1 MKNNGFVPFMMITC
15 TFNRERGVVLKKQ
28 TFIQGAMILLAAGI
42 INRILGFIPRIALPR
57 VIGAEGV
64 GIYQL
69 SYPFFIVLVTLITG
83 GIPLAVA
90 KLVAEADTGANRYS
104 PQRILQVS
112 LSFTLTLGV
121 VFMFLC
127 ILFAPWVTK
136 YVLTDERVYH
146 TFVSMSPMIAIIAVS
161 AVYRGYFQGKQNMMP
176 TAISSI
182 VETIIRIVCVI
193 WFAWLLLPHGIAQ
206 AAAGAMLG
214 ALVGEFGGMLVLLW
228 KYNRQKKELPL
239 VMQQNMS
246 KLTTKPSAKA
256 LNPVPSVM
264 KETTTPQPGLIRR
277 LLAISIPVTAGRL
290 VGSLSYLAETIVTA
304 QSLALAGISKGIA
317 TAQYGALQGMIIP
330 LLLLPGALTSSLATS
345 LVPSLSEASAQG
357 DRALIHKRMHQA
369 LRLAL
374 VTGAPFSV
382 FMYVLAEPMC
392 LVLYNDA
399 SIGSM
404 LKLMAPFALFI
415 YIQAPLQA
423 ALQALDRP
431 GKALLNTFIG
441 AVIKITLILTL
452 ASRPEYGIFG
462 AVIAICVNSTVVTL
476 LHAQSVR
483 SLLQFRFKI
492 MDWVKTGAGMF
503 IMGAATLL
511 VYEETAMILP
521 FWLRMIL
528 APFVGLI
535 VYFIVM
541 GWTKMIDFH
550 DLSRA
555 PLIGAWFKRRSGK

>member
-1 MKNNGFVPFMMITC
+1 M
-15 TFNRERGVVLKKQ
+15 KKQ
-28 TFIQGAMILLAAGI
+28 TFIQGAMILLVAGI

-104 PQRILQVS
+104 PQRILQIS
-112 LSFTLTLGV
+112 LIFTLTLGV

-127 ILFAPWVTK
+127 IIFAPWVTR

-182 VETIIRIVCVI
+182 VETIIRIICVI

-214 ALVGEFGGMLVLLW
+214 AMVGEFGGMLVLLW
-228 KYNRQKKELPL
+228 KYNKQKKELPL
-239 VMQQNMS
+239 AHHQNLTNTTSGS
-246 KLTTKPSAKA
+246 KPAVLTDSS
-256 LNPVPSVM
+256 VP
-264 KETTTPQPGLIRR
+264 EPGLIRR
-277 LLAISIPVTAGRL
+277 LLAISVPVTAGRL

-304 QSLALAGISKGIA
+304 QSLALAGISKGLA

-492 MDWVKTGAGMF
+492 MDWVKTGTGMF

-511 VYEETAMILP
+511 VYEETVMILP
-521 FWLRMIL
+521 FWVRMLL
-528 APFVGLI
+528 APTVGLI

-555 PLIGAWFKRRSGK
+555 PFIGSWFKRRSGK

>member
-1 MKNNGFVPFMMITC
+1 M
-15 TFNRERGVVLKKQ
+15 KKQ

-104 PQRILQVS
+104 PQRILQIS

-127 ILFAPWVTK
+127 IIFAPWVTK

-239 VMQQNMS
+239 GNHQNMS
-246 KLTTKPSAKA
+246 NFSAKPITTVT
-256 LNPVPSVM
+256 PVL
-264 KETTTPQPGLIRR
+264 KEPGTPQPGLIRR
-277 LLAISIPVTAGRL
+277 LLAISVPVTAGRL

-304 QSLALAGISKGIA
+304 QSLALAGISKGLA

-441 AVIKITLILTL
+441 AVIKITLILML

-521 FWLRMIL
+521 FWVRMLL

-555 PLIGAWFKRRSGK
+555 PFIGSWFKRRSGK

>member
-1 MKNNGFVPFMMITC
+1 MKYNGFVPFMMITC

-42 INRILGFIPRIALPR
+42 VNRILGFIPRIALPR

-104 PQRILQVS
+104 PQRILQIS

-127 ILFAPWVTK
+127 IIFAPWVTK

-228 KYNRQKKELPL
+228 KYNRQKNELPL
-239 VMQQNMS
+239 GNHQNMS
-246 KLTTKPSAKA
+246 NLSSKPITTGTP
-256 LNPVPSVM
+256 VM
-264 KETTTPQPGLIRR
+264 KDTDTTQTGLIRR
-277 LLAISIPVTAGRL
+277 LLAISVPVTAGRL

-304 QSLALAGISKGIA
+304 QSLALAGISKGLA

-483 SLLQFRFKI
+483 KMLQFRFKI

-521 FWLRMIL
+521 FWVRMLL

-555 PLIGAWFKRRSGK
+555 PFIGSWFKRRSSK

>member
-1 MKNNGFVPFMMITC
+1 M
-15 TFNRERGVVLKKQ
+15 KKQ

-64 GIYQL
+64 GLYQL

-104 PQRILQVS
+104 PQRILQIS

-127 ILFAPWVTK
+127 IVFAPWVTR

-161 AVYRGYFQGKQNMMP
+161 AVYRGYFQGKQNMIP
-176 TAISSI
+176 TAASSI
-182 VETIIRIVCVI
+182 TETIVRIICVI
-193 WFAWLLLPHGIAQ
+193 WFSWLLLPQGIAQ

-214 ALVGEFGGMLVLLW
+214 ALVGEFVGMLVLLW
-228 KYNRQKKELPL
+228 NYNRHKKDLDRSNHLIPPNAHVPPPALP
-239 VMQQNMS
+239 VDSNASQ
-246 KLTTKPSAKA
+246 T
-256 LNPVPSVM
+256 
-264 KETTTPQPGLIRR
+264 GLIRR
-277 LLAISIPVTAGRL
+277 LLAISVPVTAGRL

-304 QSLALAGISKGIA
+304 QSLAMAGISRGLA

-374 VTGAPFSV
+374 VTGAPFAV

-441 AVIKITLILTL
+441 AVIKITLILLL
-452 ASRPEYGIFG
+452 ASKPEYGIFG

-476 LHAQSVR
+476 LHARSVR
-483 SLLQFRFKI
+483 HLLQFRFKW
-492 MDWVKTGAGMF
+492 MDWVKTAAGMV

-511 VYEETAMILP
+511 VYEHTAILLP

-528 APFVGLI
+528 APLAGLI

-541 GWTKMIDFH
+541 GMTRMIDFH
-550 DLSRA
+550 DLSRM
-555 PLIGAWFKRRSGK
+555 PIIGSWFQRRSRK

>member
-1 MKNNGFVPFMMITC
+1 MKNNGFVPFMLIAC

-239 VMQQNMS
+239 AKQHNMS
-246 KLTTKPSAKA
+246 NLTV
-256 LNPVPSVM
+256 L
-264 KETTTPQPGLIRR
+264 KETGTPQPGLIRR

-304 QSLALAGISKGIA
+304 QSLALAGISKGLA

-431 GKALLNTFIG
+431 GKALINTFIG

-483 SLLQFRFKI
+483 SLLQFRFKM

-521 FWLRMIL
+521 FWVRMLL

-555 PLIGAWFKRRSGK
+555 PLIGSWFKRRSDK

>member
-1 MKNNGFVPFMMITC
+1 M
-15 TFNRERGVVLKKQ
+15 KKQ

-239 VMQQNMS
+239 AKQQNMPN
-246 KLTTKPSAKA
+246 LTTKPSG
-256 LNPVPSVM
+256 
-264 KETTTPQPGLIRR
+264 TPQPGLIRR

-304 QSLALAGISKGIA
+304 QSLALAGISKGLA

-483 SLLQFRFKI
+483 KLLQFRFK
-492 MDWVKTGAGMF
+492 MLDWVKTGAGMF

-521 FWLRMIL
+521 FWVRMLL

-555 PLIGAWFKRRSGK
+555 PLIGSWFKRRSGK

>member
-1 MKNNGFVPFMMITC
+1 
-15 TFNRERGVVLKKQ
+15 
-28 TFIQGAMILLAAGI
+28 MILLAAGI

-90 KLVAEADTGANRYS
+90 KLVAEAETGANRYS
-104 PQRILQVS
+104 PQRILQIS

-127 ILFAPWVTK
+127 ILFAPWITQ

-182 VETIIRIVCVI
+182 TETIIRIIFVI
-193 WFAWLLLPHGIAQ
+193 WFAWLLLPKGIEH

-214 ALVGEFGGMLVLLW
+214 AMVGELGGMLVLLW
-228 KYNRQKKELPL
+228 NYARFRRELPL
-239 VMQQNMS
+239 SSRRKQA
-246 KLTTKPSAKA
+246 PS
-256 LNPVPSVM
+256 PSLESV
-264 KETTTPQPGLIRR
+264 KEVHSNWQEKDESSTAAPPSQRGLIRR
-277 LLAISIPVTAGRL
+277 LLAISVPVTAGRL

-304 QSLALAGISKGIA
+304 QSLAIAGIAKGLA
-317 TAQYGALQGMIIP
+317 TAQYGALQGMVIP

-345 LVPSLSEASAQG
+345 LVPSLSEASANG

-392 LVLYNDA
+392 LLLYDDA

-441 AVIKITLILTL
+441 AVIKISLILML
-452 ASRPEYGIFG
+452 ASQPEYGIFG
-462 AVIAICVNSTVVTL
+462 AVLAICINSMVVTL
-476 LHAQSVR
+476 LHAGSVR
-483 SLLQFRFKI
+483 RLLNFRFKL

-511 VYEETAMILP
+511 VYEHTTVLFP

-528 APFVGLI
+528 APSIGLL
-535 VYFIVM
+535 VYFMVM
-541 GWTKMIDFH
+541 GLTKMIDFH

-555 PLIGAWFKRRSGK
+555 PLIGSWFKRLSRKK

>member
-1 MKNNGFVPFMMITC
+1 MKNNGFVPFMLIAC

-42 INRILGFIPRIALPR
+42 INRILGFIPRIAPPR

-206 AAAGAMLG
+206 VT
-214 ALVGEFGGMLVLLW
+214 LVPCWE
-228 KYNRQKKELPL
+228 
-239 VMQQNMS
+239 
-246 KLTTKPSAKA
+246 
-256 LNPVPSVM
+256 
-264 KETTTPQPGLIRR
+264 R
-277 LLAISIPVTAGRL
+277 LLENSAVCLYSCGSITGRRK
-290 VGSLSYLAETIVTA
+290 SY
-304 QSLALAGISKGIA
+304 
-317 TAQYGALQGMIIP
+317 
-330 LLLLPGALTSSLATS
+330 
-345 LVPSLSEASAQG
+345 
-357 DRALIHKRMHQA
+357 
-369 LRLAL
+369 
-374 VTGAPFSV
+374 
-382 FMYVLAEPMC
+382 
-392 LVLYNDA
+392 
-399 SIGSM
+399 
-404 LKLMAPFALFI
+404 
-415 YIQAPLQA
+415 
-423 ALQALDRP
+423 
-431 GKALLNTFIG
+431 
-441 AVIKITLILTL
+441 
-452 ASRPEYGIFG
+452 
-462 AVIAICVNSTVVTL
+462 
-476 LHAQSVR
+476 R
-483 SLLQFRFKI
+483 SLTNRTCPISQPNL
-492 MDWVKTGAGMF
+492 
-503 IMGAATLL
+503 
-511 VYEETAMILP
+511 
-521 FWLRMIL
+521 
-528 APFVGLI
+528 
-535 VYFIVM
+535 
-541 GWTKMIDFH
+541 
-550 DLSRA
+550 
-555 PLIGAWFKRRSGK
+555 

>member
-1 MKNNGFVPFMMITC
+1 
-15 TFNRERGVVLKKQ
+15 
-28 TFIQGAMILLAAGI
+28 MILLAAGI

-90 KLVAEADTGANRYS
+90 KLVAEAETGANRYS
-104 PQRILQVS
+104 PQRILQIS

-127 ILFAPWVTK
+127 ILFAPWITQ

-161 AVYRGYFQGKQNMMP
+161 AVYRGYFQGRQNMMP

-182 VETIIRIVCVI
+182 TETIIRIICVI
-193 WFAWLLLPHGIAQ
+193 WFAWLLLPKGIEH

-214 ALVGEFGGMLVLLW
+214 AMVGELGGMLILLW
-228 KYNRQKKELPL
+228 NYAKSKKELPL
-239 VMQQNMS
+239 SIKIEQEPSPSS
-246 KLTTKPSAKA
+246 KSVEPESSLLTEAGLSEGKSHA
-256 LNPVPSVM
+256 
-264 KETTTPQPGLIRR
+264 QRGLIRR
-277 LLAISIPVTAGRL
+277 LLAISVPVTAGRL

-304 QSLALAGISKGIA
+304 QSLAIAGIAKGLA
-317 TAQYGALQGMIIP
+317 TAQYGALQGMVIP

-345 LVPSLSEASAQG
+345 LVPSLSEAAARG

-392 LVLYNDA
+392 LLLYDDA

-441 AVIKITLILTL
+441 AVIKISLILML
-452 ASRPEYGIFG
+452 ASQPEYGIFG
-462 AVIAICVNSTVVTL
+462 AVIAICINSMIVTL
-476 LHAQSVR
+476 LHARSVR
-483 SLLQFRFKI
+483 QLLNFRFKL

-511 VYEETAMILP
+511 VYEHTAALLP

-528 APFVGLI
+528 APATGLL
-535 VYFIVM
+535 VYFLIM
-541 GWTKMIDFH
+541 GITKMIDFH

-555 PLIGAWFKRRSGK
+555 PLIGSWFKRRK

>member
-1 MKNNGFVPFMMITC
+1 MKNNGFVPFMLIAC

-127 ILFAPWVTK
+127 ILLAPWVTK

-239 VMQQNMS
+239 AKQHNMS
-246 KLTTKPSAKA
+246 NLTV
-256 LNPVPSVM
+256 L
-264 KETTTPQPGLIRR
+264 KETGTPQPGLIRR

-304 QSLALAGISKGIA
+304 QSLALAGISKGLA

-431 GKALLNTFIG
+431 GKALINTFIG

-483 SLLQFRFKI
+483 SLLQFRFKM

-521 FWLRMIL
+521 FWVRMLL

-555 PLIGAWFKRRSGK
+555 PLIGSWFKRRSGK

>member
-1 MKNNGFVPFMMITC
+1 
-15 TFNRERGVVLKKQ
+15 
-28 TFIQGAMILLAAGI
+28 MILLAAGI

-104 PQRILQVS
+104 PQRILQIS

-127 ILFAPWVTK
+127 IIFAPWVTR

-176 TAISSI
+176 TAVSSI
-182 VETIIRIVCVI
+182 VETVIRIICVI
-193 WFAWLLLPHGIAQ
+193 WFSWLLLPHGIAQ

-214 ALVGEFGGMLVLLW
+214 ALVGEFVGMLVLLW
-228 KYNRQKKELPL
+228 NYARQKKYIDQHQPILESPIEPKPA
-239 VMQQNMS
+239 S
-246 KLTTKPSAKA
+246 KKSTGS
-256 LNPVPSVM
+256 
-264 KETTTPQPGLIRR
+264 EPGLLRR
-277 LLAISIPVTAGRL
+277 LLAISVPVTAGRL

-304 QSLALAGISKGIA
+304 QSLAIAGISKGLA

-441 AVIKITLILTL
+441 AVIKITLILVL

-476 LHAQSVR
+476 LHARSVR
-483 SLLQFRFKI
+483 NLLQFRFKM
-492 MDWVKTGAGMF
+492 MDWVKTGTGML
-503 IMGAATLL
+503 IMGAATLV
-511 VYEETAMILP
+511 VYEQTATLLP
-521 FWLRMIL
+521 FWLRMLL
-528 APFVGLI
+528 APLVGLI
-535 VYFIVM
+535 VYFMVM

-555 PLIGAWFKRRSGK
+555 PIIGPWFKRRS

>member
-57 VIGAEGV
+57 IIGAEGV

-104 PQRILQVS
+104 PQRILQIS

-127 ILFAPWVTK
+127 IIFAPWVTK

-182 VETIIRIVCVI
+182 VETIIRIICVI

-228 KYNRQKKELPL
+228 KYSRQKKELPL
-239 VMQQNMS
+239 AKHQNMS
-246 KLTTKPSAKA
+246 NLSSKPITAG
-256 LNPVPSVM
+256 NPVM
-264 KETTTPQPGLIRR
+264 KNTDTTQTGLIRR
-277 LLAISIPVTAGRL
+277 LLAISVPVTAGRL

-304 QSLALAGISKGIA
+304 QSLALAGISKGLA

-452 ASRPEYGIFG
+452 ASQPEYGIFG
-462 AVIAICVNSTVVTL
+462 AIIAICVNSTVVTL

-483 SLLQFRFKI
+483 KLLQFRFKI

-511 VYEETAMILP
+511 VYEETVMILP
-521 FWLRMIL
+521 FWVRMLL

-550 DLSRA
+550 DLTRA
-555 PLIGAWFKRRSGK
+555 PFIGSWFKRRSGK

>member
-1 MKNNGFVPFMMITC
+1 M
-15 TFNRERGVVLKKQ
+15 KKQ

-90 KLVAEADTGANRYS
+90 KLVAEAETGANRYS
-104 PQRILQVS
+104 PQRILQIS

-127 ILFAPWVTK
+127 IVFAPWITR

-176 TAISSI
+176 TAVSSI
-182 VETIIRIVCVI
+182 VETIIRIICVI
-193 WFAWLLLPHGIAQ
+193 WFAWLLLPHGIEH

-214 ALVGEFGGMLVLLW
+214 AMVGELGGMLVLLW
-228 KYNRQKKELPL
+228 NYARARKELPL
-239 VMQQNMS
+239 S
-246 KLTTKPSAKA
+246 KNRTEQPIQ
-256 LNPVPSVM
+256 
-264 KETTTPQPGLIRR
+264 KETSQGGLIRR
-277 LLAISIPVTAGRL
+277 LLAISVPVTAGRL

-304 QSLALAGISKGIA
+304 QSLAIAGIAKGLA
-317 TAQYGALQGMIIP
+317 TAQYGALQGMVIP

-345 LVPSLSEASAQG
+345 LVPSLSEASARG

-441 AVIKITLILTL
+441 AVIKISLILML
-452 ASRPEYGIFG
+452 ASQPEYGIFG
-462 AVIAICVNSTVVTL
+462 AVIAICINSMVVTL
-476 LHAQSVR
+476 LHARSVR
-483 SLLQFRFKI
+483 MLLNFRFKLL
-492 MDWVKTGAGMF
+492 DWVKTGAGMF

-511 VYEETAMILP
+511 VYEHTAAMFP

-528 APFVGLI
+528 APAVGLM
-535 VYFIVM
+535 VYLLIM
-541 GWTKMIDFH
+541 GMTKMIDFH
-550 DLSRA
+550 DLSRT
-555 PLIGAWFKRRSGK
+555 PIIGSWFKRRSGK

>member
-1 MKNNGFVPFMMITC
+1 MKNNGFVPFTRPV

-64 GIYQL
+64 GLYQL

-104 PQRILQVS
+104 PQRILQIS

-127 ILFAPWVTK
+127 IVFAPWVTR

-161 AVYRGYFQGKQNMMP
+161 AVYRGYFQGKQNMIP
-176 TAISSI
+176 TAASSI
-182 VETIIRIVCVI
+182 TETIVRIICVI
-193 WFAWLLLPHGIAQ
+193 WFSWLLLPQGIAQ

-214 ALVGEFGGMLVLLW
+214 ALVGEFVGMLVLLW
-228 KYNRQKKELPL
+228 NYNRHKKDPERSNHLIPP
-239 VMQQNMS
+239 N
-246 KLTTKPSAKA
+246 A
-256 LNPVPSVM
+256 NVPSPALPVDSNASQ
-264 KETTTPQPGLIRR
+264 TGLIRR
-277 LLAISIPVTAGRL
+277 LLAISVPVTAGRL

-304 QSLALAGISKGIA
+304 QSLALAGISRGLA

-441 AVIKITLILTL
+441 AVIKVTLILLL
-452 ASRPEYGIFG
+452 ASKPEYGIFG

-476 LHAQSVR
+476 LHARSVR
-483 SLLQFRFKI
+483 NLLQFRFKL
-492 MDWVKTGAGMF
+492 MDWVKTATGMV

-511 VYEETAMILP
+511 VYEHTAILLP

-528 APFVGLI
+528 ALVVGLI

-541 GWTKMIDFH
+541 GMTRMIDFH
-550 DLSRA
+550 DLSRM
-555 PLIGAWFKRRSGK
+555 PIIGSWFQRRSRK

>member
-1 MKNNGFVPFMMITC
+1 MDWHRMKNNGFVPLTKPVIFI
-15 TFNRERGVVLKKQ
+15 RERGVVLKKQ

-90 KLVAEADTGANRYS
+90 KLVAEADTGANRFS
-104 PQRILQVS
+104 PQRILQIS
-112 LSFTLTLGV
+112 LAFTLTLGV
-121 VFMFLC
+121 IFMFLC
-127 ILFAPWVTK
+127 IVFAPWVTR

-161 AVYRGYFQGKQNMMP
+161 AVYRGYFQGKQNMIP
-176 TAISSI
+176 TAASSI
-182 VETIIRIVCVI
+182 VETIVRIICVI
-193 WFAWLLLPHGIAQ
+193 WFAWLLLPQGIAQ

-214 ALVGEFGGMLVLLW
+214 ALVGEFIGMLVLLW
-228 KYNRQKKELPL
+228 SYHRQKNDTEHLYI
-239 VMQQNMS
+239 
-246 KLTTKPSAKA
+246 TKSV
-256 LNPVPSVM
+256 VPQEKNNLGAV
-264 KETTTPQPGLIRR
+264 PQTDHSQHSLIRR
-277 LLAISIPVTAGRL
+277 LLAISVPVTAGRL

-304 QSLALAGISKGIA
+304 QSLAIAGISRGLA

-392 LVLYNDA
+392 LILYNDA

-441 AVIKITLILTL
+441 AVIKITLILLL

-462 AVIAICVNSTVVTL
+462 AIIAICANSTIVTL
-476 LHAQSVR
+476 LHARSVR
-483 SLLQFRFKI
+483 TLLQFRFKL
-492 MDWVKTGAGMF
+492 MDWVKTGTGMF

-511 VYEETAMILP
+511 VYEHTIVILP
-521 FWLRMIL
+521 LWARMIL
-528 APFVGLI
+528 APSIGLI
-535 VYFIVM
+535 VYLIVM
-541 GWTKMIDFH
+541 GLTRMIDFH
-550 DLSRA
+550 DLSRV
-555 PLIGAWFKRRSGK
+555 PIIGSWFERRSRK